1 MWHCMVPNAK
11 GYTKSQVIRFMVI
24 HCEGH
29 EIKNYKVGV
38 ALNKNYTCKK
48 KEWSRVFFVKQWV

>member
-11 GYTKSQVIRFMVI
+11 GYMKSQAIRFTVI

-38 ALNKNYTCKK
+38 ALNKN
-48 KEWSRVFFVKQWV
+48 